1 MKKASGSIRI
11 DLAQYRE
18 MEVFTQF
25 SSDLDQVT
33 KNQLTY
39 GKGLMELLKQPL
51 CRPLSLHAQVI
62 TLVVASKKVMLLVE
76 NEQIK
81 DFQIQMLDYFEVH
94 HPEIIREIENQKMLS
109 EDLTQRIVD
118 AATQFRNFYLGA
130 KEGK

>member
-1 MKKASGSIRI
+1 
-11 DLAQYRE
+11 
-18 MEVFTQF
+18 
-25 SSDLDQVT
+25 
-33 KNQLTY
+33 
-39 GKGLMELLKQPL
+39 MELLRQPL

-94 HPEIIREIENQKMLS
+94 HPEIIREIENQKVLS